1 MSKDKTKNNKTKN
14 EKVGYKKPPK
24 KSQFKKGKSGNP
36 KGRPKKSDHLYFG
49 DLCIDMMNEEITIT
63 ENGVK
68 RTITKKEAFL
78 RAMLNHSLS
87 GKSAQSKILVDILSN
102 FVIPH
107 EERKIE
113 RQNAQDEI
121 DNYKPTNAI
130 EAAAHYKSMVK
141 SLKHE
146 D

>member
-1 MSKDKTKNNKTKN
+1 MSKNNESNKDK
-14 EKVGYKKPPK
+14 KVGYKKPPK
-24 KSQFKKGKSGNP
+24 NTQFKKGKSGNP
-36 KGRPKKSDHLYFG
+36 KGRPKKSEHLYFS
-49 DLCIDMMNEEITIT
+49 DACIDMLNEEITVT

-87 GKSAQSKILVDILSN
+87 GKSAQSKILVDILSK

-121 DNYKPTNAI
+121 DNYKPTTAI
-130 EAAAHYKSMVK
+130 EAAAQYRALMK
-141 SLKHE
+141 SLTH
-146 D
+146 DD

>member
-1 MSKDKTKNNKTKN
+1 MSEDKKSNKDK
-14 EKVGYKKPPK
+14 KVGYKKPPK
-24 KSQFKKGKSGNP
+24 KTQFKKGKSGNP
-36 KGRPKKSDHLYFG
+36 KGRPKKSNHLYFG
-49 DLCIDMMNEEITIT
+49 DICIDMMNEEITVT

-87 GKSAQSKILVDILSN
+87 GKSAQSKILVDILSK

-113 RQNAQDEI
+113 RQNAQEKI
-121 DNYKPTNAI
+121 DNWKPVSAI
-130 EAAAHYKSMVK
+130 EASRSYRELME
-141 SLKHE
+141 SLKH
-146 D
+146 DD